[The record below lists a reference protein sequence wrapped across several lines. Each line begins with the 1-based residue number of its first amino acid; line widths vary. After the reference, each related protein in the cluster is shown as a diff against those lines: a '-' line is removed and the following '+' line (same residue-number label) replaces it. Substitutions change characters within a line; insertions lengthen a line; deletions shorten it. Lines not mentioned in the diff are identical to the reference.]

1 MERKNLCNLVVGD
14 DGNSDDVDVVVVI
27 GVVDEKRGD
36 VAAANCL
43 LFLLL
48 DGWCLSNVFA
58 CECWRLEVSRI
69 GDCCCLIDSRCCCC
83 CCCVV
88 VVGCI
93 INASFLLIAT

>member
-43 LFLLL
+43 LFR
-48 DGWCLSNVFA
+48 CLSNVLA

-69 GDCCCLIDSRCCCC
+69 GDCCCLIDSRSCC

-88 VVGCI
+88 VVDCI